1 MPKEMLG
8 SRLRRIK
15 GLLERYLAPWQG
27 GSPARGGGFDLKTL
41 GVFKELV
48 VGNRVRVGLVLGWAS
63 KSSFKLTKLSSH
75 LKEIRGYERH
85 SCSKRRQMD

>member
-1 MPKEMLG
+1 MIKKAGNLKGILNAKGDAWIEVKEDQ
-8 SRLRRIK
+8 

-48 VGNRVRVGLVLGWAS
+48 VGNRVRVGLVLGWSS
-63 KSSFKLTKLSSH
+63 KSSCNQNYQS
-75 LKEIRGYERH
+75 I
-85 SCSKRRQMD
+85 